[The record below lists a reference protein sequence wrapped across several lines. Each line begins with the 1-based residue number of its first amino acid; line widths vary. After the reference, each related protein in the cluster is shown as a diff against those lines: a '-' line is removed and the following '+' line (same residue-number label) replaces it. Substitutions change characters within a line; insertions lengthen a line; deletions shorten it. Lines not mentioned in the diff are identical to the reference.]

1 MRKRAERR
9 KRMNTNMSIE
19 QLAAYFDGNLTMDDS
34 QIVSAAINQDA
45 ILQDIVSANDAI
57 EETMRFSSM
66 DELSIPNEILCM
78 DFELPKLDANLNL
91 FESQPNS
98 QISPD
103 NDYLAFDSISDGFST
118 KTMGCAQS
126 FVSAGDSLS
135 QIDNSLDSAVTD
147 SFMSDVT
154 DSNDDAIVFMTDD
167 SIM

>member
-57 EETMRFSSM
+57 EETMRYSSM
-66 DELSIPNEILCM
+66 DELSIPNEIMCM
-78 DFELPKLDANLNL
+78 DFELPQLDTNLNSC
-91 FESQPNS
+91 ESQSNA
-98 QISPD
+98 QIFPD
-103 NDYLAFDSISDGFST
+103 NDYSALDSLSDSFST
-118 KTMGCAQS
+118 KPMGCAQA
-126 FVSAGDSLS
+126 FDSAGDSLS
-135 QIDNSLDSAVTD
+135 QIDNSLDSVVTD

-154 DSNDDAIVFMTDD
+154 DGNDDAIAFMTDD